1 MKKSSIVLRRKKES
15 SHISVRIIFSLLVML
30 ERLVVVLISWLG
42 SMILD
47 HFFSITLHVP
57 TVVWLLLFSL
67 LLGSVI
73 TSFLSWQFFAP
84 ITRLSKA
91 MNRVAQGDF
100 SVRLEA
106 KHPLKEIRE
115 IYANFNLMTQE
126 LGATEILQ
134 TDFVSNVSHEF
145 KTPISAIE
153 GYATLLQDDA
163 GNTPDERRVY
173 VDKILF
179 NTRRLSRLVHN
190 ILLLSRVD
198 NQAILSN
205 CAPYRLD
212 EQVRQTIVML
222 EPEWDRKNLDF
233 DVSMDEIS
241 FTGNEGMLTH
251 VWSNLLG
258 NAIKFSPEEG
268 LITITM
274 HQKDSGV
281 VFTIQDQGPGIDET
295 VQSHL
300 FDKFY
305 QGDSS
310 HKSEGNGLG
319 LALVK
324 QIVTA
329 YEGSIS
335 ACNCPEGG
343 CRFTVHLPM

>member
-1 MKKSSIVLRRKKES
+1 MKKPVPRRKKQS
-15 SHISVRIIFSLLVML
+15 SHFSVRIIFSLLVML
-30 ERLVVVLISWLG
+30 ELLVVVAISWVA
-42 SMILD
+42 SVIFN
-47 HFFSITLHVP
+47 HFFSVTLHVP
-57 TVVWLLLFSL
+57 TVVWLMLFSL

-84 ITRLSKA
+84 ITRLGKA

-106 KHPLKEIRE
+106 RHPLKEVRD
-115 IYANFNLMTQE
+115 IYTNFNLMTQE

-153 GYATLLQDDA
+153 GYATLLQDDS
-163 GNTPDERRVY
+163 GNTPEERQQY

-179 NTRRLSRLVHN
+179 NTRRLSKLVHN

-198 NQAILSN
+198 NQAILSS
-205 CAPYRLD
+205 CTPYRLD
-212 EQVRQTIVML
+212 EQIRQTIVLL
-222 EPEWDRKNLDF
+222 EPEWDRKNLEF
-233 DVSMDEIS
+233 DVSMDEVT
-241 FTGNEGMLTH
+241 FVGNEGMLTH

-258 NAIKFSPEEG
+258 NAIKFSPDGG
-268 LITITM
+268 LIALTLTATA
-274 HQKDSGV
+274 DGV
-281 VFTIQDQGPGIDET
+281 LFTIQDQGPGIDET
-295 VQSHL
+295 VQGHL

-329 YEGSIS
+329 YGGSIS
-335 ACNCPEGG
+335 ACNCAGGG
-343 CRFTVHLPM
+343 CRFTLHLPF